1 MQYTYRNIFQTV
13 TFLHCYRARTL
24 IYYISTQE
32 VHKLIKLLN
41 DQTKFSNIG
50 FDFNVKVNSVT
61 LFSGVAV
68 VELAV
73 VNDVMSAGNCPKRFV
88 T

>member
-1 MQYTYRNIFQTV
+1 MQE
-13 TFLHCYRARTL
+13 L
-24 IYYISTQE
+24 
-32 VHKLIKLLN
+32 HKLIKLLN

-73 VNDVMSAGNCPKRFV
+73 VNDLMSGGNCPKRFV